1 MRDWN
6 EGVERFKRERGTKE
20 AMIRKG
26 NRRETEGERENEI
39 ERKRGRKIERERER
53 ERAAAD
59 MMKYRLRGKGWIVG
73 GILREE
79 SKNMKEGSNR
89 VKCFLKEACHFFI
102 FKHLD
107 TL

>member
-1 MRDWN
+1 
-6 EGVERFKRERGTKE
+6 
-20 AMIRKG
+20 MIRKG

>member
-1 MRDWN
+1 MSPN
-6 EGVERFKRERGTKE
+6 IGEKRQRVK
-20 AMIRKG
+20 
-26 NRRETEGERENEI
+26 
-39 ERKRGRKIERERER
+39 ERERER
-53 ERAAAD
+53 ERAAD

-79 SKNMKEGSNR
+79 SKKMKEGSNR
-89 VKCFLKEACHFFI
+89 VKRFLKEACHFFI